1 MEELTEL
8 LHGMEELTELLQGM
22 EQVLQGSSN
31 RGAEVDELQQMV
43 LQRDLHDAPE
53 SGPP

>member
-1 MEELTEL
+1 MEEFI
-8 LHGMEELTELLQGM
+8 ELLQGM
-22 EQVLQGSSN
+22 EELAELLQGMEEVLQGSSN

-43 LQRDLHDAPE
+43 LQWDLHDAPG